1 MVGSFGSF
9 LLLSGFVCLSQSIGR
24 AGSEFQTVISETDDG
39 RELGLYVNLLSSF
52 VCASRKASSS
62 NLRIKSFEC
71 HPLQD
76 HFITRL
82 FAIVVKVTKLSFFLV
97 SHWQTDLGTILQK
110 SKRH

>member
-1 MVGSFGSF
+1 
-9 LLLSGFVCLSQSIGR
+9 LLQSLGYTR
-24 AGSEFQTVISETDDG
+24 ASTELQTLISEADDG
-39 RELGLYVNLLSSF
+39 RELWLYVNLLSSF
-52 VCASRKASSS
+52 VCTSRKASAS

-97 SHWQTDLGTILQK
+97 SHWETDLGTILQK
-110 SKRH
+110 KQKTLIP